1 MAGPWEKYAKPA
13 GDPSGNAID
22 MSRPRVENADGSFST
37 ERTIGIEMDGRF
49 FNIPTI
55 VNGKQLSEDD
65 AIATF
70 QRGDNPAV
78 GEFGSQEEADRA
90 ASARSER
97 IGQVRGPWEKYGS
110 GPSSLSEEDRTSPIP
125 DTLLE
130 TGKALVDGG
139 KRSFEEDWKR
149 GYGAKIKATLEQ
161 ERASSGAKVDA
172 YGGSAFDAA
181 TEGSQAGVF
190 GGYDDE
196 IAAAL
201 LAPID
206 AAIDAVKGEG
216 FDIGRAYTRKR
227 DQLDARKDARR
238 EAYPVMSGVGEAAGG
253 LALGGTLAKNGVTV
267 AGKDLPIVGKTG
279 AAMLEGGAYGALYG
293 SGEADPGERLSGGV
307 KGGAVGAV
315 TGGAMEIVG
324 NTISKLVA
332 SKNAPAAAAQDPAS
346 RAASRELKDA
356 SGDQFAASEMS
367 GVSIKPKSVEKLGKR
382 LKLAIGK
389 PNDKLRPKTAGYFDE
404 LDDLFT
410 GKMSLETF
418 EEFRQTLGKEMK
430 TASANDAR
438 TLGAMKRVLD
448 DFAENPTSADFAGD
462 LNGVKL
468 LTKARETWAQA
479 KKAELIENIL
489 DNADRKG
496 AGKYTQ
502 SGFANAVK
510 NEMEALYTQIQKGK
524 VKGFNDDE
532 VALIRQMAKG
542 GSPSKVVNALSK
554 FAPRGPVSITLGQI
568 VGSMFPGGNIVVPL
582 AGAAAGAARDKAAL
596 TAVERLRDG
605 VVGGGAAAAPALPNY
620 ARPFIAGGAQAAE
633 RTRERLS
640 ER

>member
-65 AIATF
+65 AIAAF

-253 LALGGTLAKNGVTV
+253 LALGGTLAKSGVTV
-267 AGKDLPIVGKTG
+267 AGKDLPMIGKTG
-279 AAMLEGGAYGALYG
+279 AAAIEGAGYGALYG
-293 SGEADPGERLSGGV
+293 SGEADPGERVSGGLT
-307 KGGAVGAV
+307 GAAFGAATGAAFEVVGSK
-315 TGGAMEIVG
+315 
-324 NTISKLVA
+324 ISELVA
-332 SKNAPAAAAQDPAS
+332 RKNAAPAAATQT
-346 RAASRELKDA
+346 SRELKDA
-356 SGDQFAASEMS
+356 AGDQFAASEMS
-367 GVSIKPKSVEKLGKR
+367 GVEFNDAAVEKLGKR

-410 GKMSLETF
+410 GKMSLEDF
-418 EEFRQTLGKEMK
+418 EEFRQVLGKEIK

-438 TLGAMKRVLD
+438 TLTAMKRTLD
-448 DFAENPTSADFAGD
+448 DFADNAKSTDLSGD
-462 LNGVKL
+462 VNGIKL
-468 LTKARETWAQA
+468 LRKARETWAAA
-479 KKAELIENIL
+479 KKTEIIENIL
-489 DNADRKG
+489 DIADVKG
-496 AGKYTQ
+496 SGKYTQ
-502 SGFANAVK
+502 SGVANAIRA
-510 NEMEALYTQIQKGK
+510 EMDKLYGQIKSGK
-524 VKGFNDDE
+524 VRGFSDTDIE
-532 VALIRQMAKG
+532 QIRLMAKG
-542 GSPSKVVNALSK
+542 GTSSKIVDALSK
-554 FAPRGPVSITLGQI
+554 FAPRGPVSITLGQV
-568 VGSMFPGGNIVVPL
+568 VGSLFPGGNIAVPL
-582 AGAAAGAARDKAAL
+582 AGAAAGAAKDRAAVS
-596 TAVERLRDG
+596 AAERLRDSVAAG
-605 VVGGGAAAAPALPNY
+605 TTQAAAKQALPNY
-620 ARPFIAGGAQAAE
+620 ARPFIAGGVEAE
-633 RTRERLS
+633 ERIRERLS
-640 ER
+640 NRQ